1 MGEHEVLTVA
11 LVGNPNAGKSTLFN
25 VLTGLRQKT
34 GNFPGVTVEKK
45 FGFFKLD
52 NGKTCKLIDLPGTY
66 SLYPK
71 SLDERVVFDT
81 LYNNVAPDYPQ
92 LIIVVAD
99 ASNLKRNLLL
109 FSQVA
114 DLGLPVVLALNMI
127 DVAARAGLTIDEQVL
142 AKSLGLPVIKLNS
155 RTGDGVGKLKQ
166 LLEKPPVAV
175 QRKLF
180 DTTAFAPELVS
191 EVKEH
196 FKLQSN
202 YLAFHLAQQYQG
214 MANLRSDEKQWLDE
228 ITRKHDF
235 KSQSYQ
241 AAETIARYS
250 VLSKLMASAV
260 TQEAPTKS
268 KYTQKLDHI
277 FVHKYWGFGIFFLIL
292 FLIFQSIFTWA
303 EVPMGLIE
311 SGMGAIKDAV
321 TAILP
326 EGALS
331 ALITDGVLS
340 GFEGVVVFIP
350 QIALL
355 FAFIAILEET
365 GYMAR
370 VVFIMDRLMRRFGL
384 NGKSIVPLISGVACA
399 VPAIMSARGID
410 NERDRLTSIFVTP
423 LISCSARLPVF
434 TALIALVVPNA
445 MWGGIFNLQ
454 GLVLM
459 ALYLIGFIAAIV
471 SAKMVSGVLVK
482 SKRVEQSSFFVLE
495 LPPYKVPKWSNVGYT
510 IYNSVKSFVFEAG
523 RVILTISIILW
534 VLSNYGP
541 GDAMQQA
548 EQKAQVQ
555 FETLVKTTPDASLDN
570 LLQSAR
576 LEASYAG
583 HLGRILEPAIRP
595 LGFDWKIGIALVT
608 SFAAREVFIG
618 TMSTIYSMGND
629 DENQQG
635 VIDQMKAERDPAT
648 GGPMF
653 TPARAFSLMIF
664 YLFAMQCMSTLAV
677 TYRETKS
684 WLWPAAQLV
693 YMTGL
698 AWVASFLIY
707 NLLA

>member
-1 MGEHEVLTVA
+1 MGDHEVLTVA

-25 VLTGLRQKT
+25 LLTGLRQKT

-81 LYNNVAPDYPQ
+81 LYNHVAPDYPQ

-166 LLEKPPVAV
+166 LLEKPPIAV
-175 QRKLF
+175 QRKIF
-180 DTTAFAPELVS
+180 DTTAFAPELVN
-191 EVKEH
+191 EVKKH

-214 MANLRSDEKQWLDE
+214 MANLRADEKHWLDE
-228 ITRKHDF
+228 TTRKHDF

-250 VLSKLMASAV
+250 VLSRLMASAV

-292 FLIFQSIFTWA
+292 FVIFQSIFTWA

-311 SGMGAIKDAV
+311 SGMGAIKDGV
-321 TAILP
+321 TELLP
-326 EGALS
+326 EGVLS
-331 ALITDGVLS
+331 ALITDGILS
-340 GFEGVVVFIP
+340 GLEGVVVFIP

-445 MWGGIFNLQ
+445 MWGGVFNLQ

-459 ALYLIGFIAAIV
+459 ALYLVGFIAAII
-471 SAKMVSGVLVK
+471 SAKLVSNILVK

-510 IYNSVKSFVFEAG
+510 ILNSVKSFVFEAG
-523 RVILTISIILW
+523 KVILTISIILW

-541 GDAMQQA
+541 GEAMEKA
-548 EQKAQVQ
+548 EQAAQLQ
-555 FETLVKTTPDASLDN
+555 YEASVKTNPDANLDN

-583 HLGRILEPAIRP
+583 HLGRILEPAIKP

-635 VIDQMKAERDPAT
+635 VIDQMRAERDPVS

-684 WLWPAAQLV
+684 WLWPMAQLV

-698 AWVASFLIY
+698 AWIASFIVY
-707 NLLA
+707 QLLA